1 MNMQSFQTLTNIFFF
16 PFCSWNEKASGL
28 CQCIYLQLPLAQ
40 FKVARGIRSQVSNS
54 AEHLSK
60 SASLA
65 AAAPEICVWV
75 LCSTGAKISA
85 LVSSQLLCRGDKSW
99 TLHRQHDSKNLLN
112 HNRGDLEMLKW
123 EWILSFNGEDP
134 KHSLFSRRKERL
146 TLNVLYEGMVWI
158 RIAIPCGRPLDLC
171 EDVRDLLPGGV
182 WRLQRQC

>member
-1 MNMQSFQTLTNIFFF
+1 MLITWIFKHLTTVKSMNMQSFQTLTNIFFF

-134 KHSLFSRRKERL
+134 KHSHSSLEEK
-146 TLNVLYEGMVWI
+146 
-158 RIAIPCGRPLDLC
+158 
-171 EDVRDLLPGGV
+171 RDLH
-182 WRLQRQC
+182 WMSYMREWFE